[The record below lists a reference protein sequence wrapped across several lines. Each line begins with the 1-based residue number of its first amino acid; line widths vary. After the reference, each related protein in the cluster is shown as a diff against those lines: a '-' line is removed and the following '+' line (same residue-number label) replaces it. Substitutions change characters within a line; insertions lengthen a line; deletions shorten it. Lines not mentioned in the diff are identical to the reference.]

1 MQPNFE
7 ELKHKGRKII
17 IVLSFLTLSV
27 LIPVQAM
34 AGDCPQERKTK
45 RAPTKFLKMKNPLP
59 KNAANIKAGEVLFH
73 KKAKPI
79 ACEVCHG
86 IKGDGNGDPD
96 FESTPS
102 ARIFTCKKTMDALP
116 DGQLFWII
124 KNGSKNTA
132 MFSFASL
139 PDDQVW
145 QLIHYIRQFA
155 K

>member
-1 MQPNFE
+1 MNTICN
-7 ELKHKGRKII
+7 KIVFKSKNI
-17 IVLSFLTLSV
+17 IAVLSFLILSV

-34 AGDCPQERKTK
+34 ADDCPQERKTK
-45 RAPTKFLKMKNPLP
+45 KAPAKFLKMNNPLP
-59 KNAANIKAGEVLFH
+59 PDAANLEAGADLFH

-79 ACEVCHG
+79 ACKVCHG
-86 IKGDGNGDPD
+86 VKGDGTGDAD
-96 FESTPS
+96 FASTPP
-102 ARIFTCKKTMDALP
+102 ARIFTCKKTMEALP

-124 KNGSKNTA
+124 KKGSKNTS

-139 PDDQVW
+139 SDDQVW